1 MKTRAAVGLLALVA
15 ITACASNGF
24 HRAAAAGRTDEM
36 IRAFESN
43 PSLWKDDEALLQI
56 GLVYALP
63 GSPHY
68 DPAAARE
75 YFGRLTRLHPTSEQS
90 AQARR
95 LDRLLAEI
103 QRLGNAAEQRQ
114 DSLQHLAA
122 RVDSLD
128 GRLGEQRQA
137 VAQLQAE
144 IRRRDAQIKALQDEL
159 DRLKAIDLRLH
170 RPR

>member
-1 MKTRAAVGLLALVA
+1 MKTRAAAVLLALTAVV
-15 ITACASNGF
+15 ACASNGF

-36 IRAFESN
+36 IRVFEAD
-43 PSLWKDDEALLQI
+43 PSLWKDDDALLQI

-75 YFGRLTRLHPTSEQS
+75 YFKRLTSLHPTSEQS

-95 LDRLLAEI
+95 LDLLLAEI
-103 QRLGNAAEQRQ
+103 QRLADAAEQRQ
-114 DSLQHLAA
+114 DSLEHLAA
-122 RVDSLD
+122 HVDSLD
-128 GRLGEQRQA
+128 GRLGEQRQI

-144 IRRRDAQIKALQDEL
+144 VRRRDAQIKALQDEL